1 MGGKDEDGGMQDE
14 EIKYQESKDKDT
26 NQLKPSDMDTKT
38 HTPYVTVL
46 PYPSAVTDNSNS
58 GQYDSAMLVIVIL
71 CSTS

>member
-1 MGGKDEDGGMQDE
+1 MARSQYAELGPPP
-14 EIKYQESKDKDT
+14 T

-46 PYPSAVTDNSNS
+46 PNPSAVTDNSNS